1 MAKIL
6 SIDFDYFID
15 ASNLEREIYF
25 PRGGDEI
32 PSEQLK
38 TIWQMKH
45 AQYSQ
50 LPKIGVIEQFYT
62 MKNYLM
68 LLEIKKDNF
77 YNSDSHKNIKKL
89 IDTIPKSSQL
99 SIVNVDFH
107 HDYYHYYSGGQY
119 LNCGNWLRRVVEER
133 PNTLVKWI
141 RREDSQIYSLEGE
154 FPFQH
159 TTDLTS
165 VLSEGYDYIFICRSP
180 EWSPPHL
187 GKRYDELVRAAL
199 DSQIA

>member
-32 PSEQLK
+32 PSEQLE

-62 MKNYLM
+62 MKNYLR

-89 IDTIPKSSQL
+89 IDRILK
-99 SIVNVDFH
+99 N
-107 HDYYHYYSGGQY
+107 
-119 LNCGNWLRRVVEER
+119 
-133 PNTLVKWI
+133 
-141 RREDSQIYSLEGE
+141 
-154 FPFQH
+154 
-159 TTDLTS
+159 
-165 VLSEGYDYIFICRSP
+165 
-180 EWSPPHL
+180 
-187 GKRYDELVRAAL
+187 
-199 DSQIA
+199 